1 METVGTAVR
10 CGRAE
15 ACPQV
20 RRGRPKQ
27 LTDAERE
34 EMILDAMERVLV
46 ARGLKGASMA
56 AIARAA
62 GMSKRTLYEVFKSR
76 DELFEACVRRIRAS
90 IVRPLS
96 AEDVDR
102 PVAERLHRI
111 LMPDAR
117 HAADETPVAVLRAV
131 MAEAPAHPDLARR
144 FMKEGPEEA
153 RRLIA
158 RELDRAVGR
167 GEVDIADTELAAD
180 LLCGMAYVSPIDR
193 LVAIDRPSP
202 SPAEIDRRLTAAI
215 RVFLHGVAR

>member
-1 METVGTAVR
+1 MGTA
-10 CGRAE
+10 GASGMAE
-15 ACPQV
+15 ACAQA

-27 LTDAERE
+27 LSDTERE
-34 EMILDAMERVLV
+34 EIILDAMERVLV

-62 GMSKRTLYEVFKSR
+62 GMSKRTLYEVFNSR

-90 IVRPLS
+90 IFRPLS
-96 AEDVDR
+96 AEDADR

-117 HAADETPVAVLRAV
+117 HAADETPIAVLRGI

-153 RRLIA
+153 RRLVA
-158 RELDRAVGR
+158 RELDRAVAR
-167 GEVDIADTELAAD
+167 GEVDIADTALGAD

-193 LVAIDRPSP
+193 LVAIDRPPP
-202 SPAEIDRRLTAAI
+202 STAEIDRRLTAAI
-215 RVFLHGVAR
+215 QLFLYGVAR